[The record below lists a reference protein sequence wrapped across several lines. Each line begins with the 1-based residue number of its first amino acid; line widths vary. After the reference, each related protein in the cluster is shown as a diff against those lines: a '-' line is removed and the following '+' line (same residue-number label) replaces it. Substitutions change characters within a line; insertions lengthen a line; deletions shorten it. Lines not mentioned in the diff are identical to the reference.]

1 MTAAAPMPGL
11 PPGLPRGFVE
21 RIGAA
26 VLRPDL
32 AAAALCE
39 GRPGGVRDVLIL
51 VLPRLVASETQLVAL
66 TLVQADVAGGGAVGV
81 MGSLVG
87 LLGALL
93 PDVLLVC
100 LGAIAMT
107 IALGAREK
115 RLRPG
120 LVLDL
125 SAQAWIVWLFVQ
137 VLAALSLTLFAKM
150 PGAGLR
156 QGIQVVALGAYCVY
170 WSIGYRAAR
179 RAADSA
185 EPAGENGASS
195 EAKT

>member
-1 MTAAAPMPGL
+1 MTPAAPMSGQ

-179 RAADSA
+179 RAADRA